1 MIDVITE
8 GARWRDAAAEP
19 WRPTAALVRSVG
31 VGGTLLGIAVVAGR
45 PDLFVL
51 GAPFAIIAAW
61 SVLTRPTRH
70 PVAAHRTGNPIIRE
84 GDATRW
90 RVRLDEVDH
99 VDHVTVTV
107 PDEPWL
113 ETDPPSG
120 SAVVDGQDALDAPD
134 ADVPDADGADRVEV
148 AIAVRSMRWGRRI
161 LPPIEVLATNP
172 WGAFRTGATTSH
184 VALVTL
190 PDTPVFDVGAPAR
203 PTHGLVGLDRS
214 ARRGD
219 GSEFAGLRAFTPGDR
234 MRRIN
239 WMRSTRSDE
248 IQVNA
253 TWADHDMHVELVVDA
268 TADYGPSGGL
278 DGVASSLDTAVRA
291 AAAIAQ
297 HYVQR
302 GDRVSLRAFGATTNH
317 HVRGGA
323 GPKQQRRILETL
335 SALRAP
341 GRTNVG
347 RRPADIQP
355 WPVGDAG
362 LTVMLSPLISRV
374 ALDRAVQLGRR
385 GIPVVVI
392 DTLPDDLTFDH
403 DPQAELAWR
412 LRRLERR
419 REIRLVERAGIP
431 VVHWVGPGSLDQF
444 LRDVARRA
452 SAPRMRVS

>member
-1 MIDVITE
+1 MSDAVSRDVAE
-8 GARWRDAAAEP
+8 GGHWRDASTEG
-19 WRPTAALVRSVG
+19 WRSTAALVRSVG
-31 VGGTLLGIAVVAGR
+31 VAATLLGIAVVAGR
-45 PDLFVL
+45 PDLLVL
-51 GAPFAIIAAW
+51 GAPFAIVAAW
-61 SVLTRPTRH
+61 SVVARPTSE
-70 PVAAHRTGNPIIRE
+70 PVVTHRTGNPIIRE

-90 RVRLDEVDH
+90 RIRLDDADH
-99 VDHVTVTV
+99 VDLATVAV

-113 ETDPPSG
+113 ETNPPSG
-120 SAVVDGQDALDAPD
+120 AAAVDGAATGHQGTL
-134 ADVPDADGADRVEV
+134 EIL
-148 AIAVRSMRWGRRI
+148 IAVRSMRWGRRL
-161 LPPIEVLATNP
+161 LPPIEVLATSP
-172 WGAFRTGATTSH
+172 WGAFRTAATTSH
-184 VALVTL
+184 TSLVTL
-190 PDTPVFDVGAPAR
+190 PDTPPFDVSAPAR
-203 PTHGLVGLDRS
+203 PTRGLVGLDRS

-219 GSEFAGLRAFTPGDR
+219 GSEFAGLRGFTPGDR

-239 WMRSTRSDE
+239 WKRSTRSDE
-248 IQVNA
+248 MQVNA
-253 TWADHDMHVELVVDA
+253 TWADHDTHVELVVDA
-268 TADYGPSGGL
+268 TADYGSSGGL
-278 DGVASSLDTAVRA
+278 DGIASSLDTTVRA
-291 AAAIAQ
+291 VAAITQ
-297 HYVQR
+297 HYTHH
-302 GDRVSLRAFGATTNH
+302 GDRVSLRAFGATTTH
-317 HVRGGA
+317 HVRVGTGW
-323 GPKQQRRILETL
+323 KQQRRILETL

-347 RRPADIQP
+347 RRPDDIRP

-392 DTLPDDLTFDH
+392 DTLPHDLTFDH

-431 VVHWVGPGSLDQF
+431 VVHWAGPGSLDQF

>member
-1 MIDVITE
+1 MSDVITE
-8 GARWRDAAAEP
+8 GGRWRDATAVP
-19 WRPTAALVRSVG
+19 WRPTAALARSTG
-31 VGGTLLGIAVVAGR
+31 VAATLFGIAVVVGR
-45 PDLFVL
+45 PDLLVL
-51 GAPFAIIAAW
+51 GAPFAIITAW
-61 SVLTRPTRH
+61 SAVTRPAGQ
-70 PVAAHRTGNPIIRE
+70 PVATHRTGNPIIRE

-99 VDHVTVTV
+99 VDTVSVAV

-113 ETDPPSG
+113 ETQPPSG
-120 SAVVDGQDALDAPD
+120 AAVVDGSDSDDAS
-134 ADVPDADGADRVEV
+134 VEV
-148 AIAVRSMRWGRRI
+148 AIAIRSMRWGRRI
-161 LPPIEVLATNP
+161 LPPIEVLATSP
-172 WGAFRTGATTSH
+172 WGAFRTAATTSH
-184 VALVTL
+184 TALVTL
-190 PDTPVFDVGAPAR
+190 PDTPQFDVGAPAR
-203 PTHGLVGLDRS
+203 PTRGLVGLDRS

-219 GSEFAGLRAFTPGDR
+219 GSEYAGLRAFTPGDR

-239 WMRSTRSDE
+239 WMRSTRTDE
-248 IQVNA
+248 LQVNA
-253 TWADHDMHVELVVDA
+253 TWADHDLHVELVVDA

-278 DGVASSLDTAVRA
+278 EGVSSSLDTTVRA
-291 AAAIAQ
+291 VAAIAQ
-297 HYVQR
+297 HYVHR
-302 GDRVSLRAFGATTNH
+302 GDRVSLRAFGATQTH
-317 HVRGGA
+317 HVRVGA
-323 GPKQQRRILETL
+323 GWKQQRRILETL

-341 GRTNVG
+341 GRANVG
-347 RRPADIQP
+347 RRAADIQP

-392 DTLPDDLTFDH
+392 DTLPDDLDFEH

-431 VVHWVGPGSLDQF
+431 VVHWAGPGSLDQF

-452 SAPRMRVS
+452 TAPRMRAS